1 MATISH
7 KALFAKLRDDTVI
20 VKATQYAHWTL
31 PQLMANVEQ
40 AHTHAVVVERDYQE
54 IGALL
59 TNHLATKLARLL
71 FPTTVPFFRT
81 EASAALL
88 KVANENGIAESEFT
102 AGLARLEMD
111 ASKRLFL
118 NASYAQ
124 LILALKHLIVT
135 GNVLL
140 HRDSQS
146 SKCTAY
152 GLQSFALRRD
162 GQGNMLD
169 CVLREY
175 TYVEALPPEIQE
187 VMRASDKAKYSRD
200 EQSVCVYTR
209 IKREYRNGVQ
219 GHYVSQE
226 VDTISAGEGS
236 WYPAHLCPWFAP
248 TWSLIA
254 GEHYGRGMVEDYA
267 GGFAKLSDLSE
278 AHALYSIEMMRV
290 VHLVGASAGTDID
303 DLQAAETGEY
313 LRGDPNSVQALE
325 SGDAMKLEQTAREI
339 ERVYSRLSKAFMYQ
353 ANVRD
358 AERVTAYELQR
369 DAQEAENA
377 LGGVYSALSDGL
389 QVPMAH
395 VLIYETKPESLPGL
409 ATGELK
415 LDVVAGIPALGRSSD
430 VQNLLM
436 AAQELAAV
444 LPVSQMDKRFSP
456 QRITDMVLAGR
467 SVDSSQLFFSE
478 EEQKANAEAEAQM
491 NAAQSQMMQSA
502 TLADASQQLNTLQGT
517 Q

>member
-1 MATISH
+1 MANISH
-7 KALFAKLRDDTVI
+7 KALFDKLRDDTVLT
-20 VKATQYAHWTL
+20 KCLQYAHWTL
-31 PQLMANVEQ
+31 PQLMADLEQ
-40 AHTHAVVVERDYQE
+40 SHTSAVVVERDYQE

-59 TNHLATKLARLL
+59 SNHLATKLARLL

-81 EASAALL
+81 EASPELL
-88 KVANENGIAESEFT
+88 KIAAENNVSEAEFT
-102 AGLARLEMD
+102 QGLARLEMD

-152 GLQSFALRRD
+152 GLQSYGIRRD
-162 GQGNMLD
+162 GKGNMLD

-175 TYVEALPPEIQE
+175 TYVEALPEATQE
-187 VMRASDKAKYSRD
+187 VLRAKDRVKYSRP
-200 EQSVCVYTR
+200 EQSVAVYTR
-209 IKREYRNGVQ
+209 IKREVRNGVA
-219 GHYVSQE
+219 GHFVSQE
-226 VDTISAGEGS
+226 VDTVPAGEGS

-290 VHLVGASAGTDID
+290 IHLVGASAGTDID
-303 DLQAAETGEY
+303 DLQGAETGEY
-313 LRGDPNSVQALE
+313 LRGDPNSVIAHE

-339 ERVYSRLSKAFMYQ
+339 ERVFARLSKAFMYQ

-358 AERVTAYELQR
+358 AERVTAYELKR
-369 DAQEAENA
+369 DAEEAENA

-395 VLIYETKPESLPGL
+395 VLIYETKPETLPGL

-436 AAQELAAV
+436 ASQELAAV
-444 LPVSQMDKRFSP
+444 IPITQMDKRFSP

-467 SVDSSQLFFSE
+467 SVDSSQLFFTK
-478 EEQKANAEAEAQM
+478 EEQKANAEADAQM
-491 NAAQSQMMQSA
+491 QAAQSQMMQSA
-502 TLADASQQLNTLQGT
+502 TLADASQQLNTLQG
-517 Q
+517 

>member
-1 MATISH
+1 MGAISH
-7 KALFAKLRDDTVI
+7 KALYEKLRDTSVI
-20 VKATQYAHWTL
+20 EKCVQYAHWTL
-31 PQLMANVEQ
+31 PQLMADVTESKGRP
-40 AHTHAVVVERDYQE
+40 AVVERDYQE

-59 TNHLATKLARLL
+59 VNHLATKLARLE
-71 FPTTVPFFRT
+71 FPTNQSFFFVELSRSLMQDAR
-81 EASAALL
+81 ERGLSDQDLQA
-88 KVANENGIAESEFT
+88 GIARMEQ
-102 AGLARLEMD
+102 D
-111 ASKRLFL
+111 ACKRLFM

-140 HRDSQS
+140 HRDTDNA
-146 SKCTAY
+146 KITAY
-152 GLQSFALRRD
+152 GIQSFAVRRD
-162 GQGNMLD
+162 GRGTMLD
-169 CVLREY
+169 CVLREG
-175 TYVEALPPEIQE
+175 TYVEALHPDIQDAL
-187 VMRASDKAKYSRD
+187 RRKDRTKYSRPECGVD
-200 EQSVCVYTR
+200 LYTR
-209 IKREYRNGVQ
+209 IQRKRQ
-219 GHYVSQE
+219 GDVEGYEVTQE
-226 VDTISAGEGS
+226 VDTLPVGEAS

-303 DLQAAETGEY
+303 DLQGAETGEY
-313 LRGDPNSVQALE
+313 LRGDPSQVQAHE

-339 ERVYSRLSKAFMYQ
+339 ERVFTRLSKAFMYQ

-389 QVPMAH
+389 QVPLAH
-395 VLIYETKPESLPGL
+395 VLLYETKPEMLPGL
-409 ATGELK
+409 STGEVK
-415 LDVVAGIPALGRSSD
+415 LDITAGIPALGRSTD

-436 AAQELAAV
+436 ASQELATV
-444 LPVSQMDKRFSP
+444 LPIAQMDKRFSL
-456 QRITDMVLAGR
+456 QRITDLVLAGR
-467 SVDSSQLFFSE
+467 SVDTSKIFFSK
-478 EEQKANAEAEAQM
+478 EEQAKNAEAEKQLMDGQA
-491 NAAQSQMMQSA
+491 QMMQSA
-502 TLADASQQLNTLQGT
+502 TMADAAEQLNTLNMQG
-517 Q
+517 

>member
-7 KALFAKLRDDTVI
+7 KALFEKLRDTTVI
-20 VKATQYAHWTL
+20 QKCIQYAHWTL
-31 PQLMANVEQ
+31 PQLMADVEQ
-40 AHTHAVVVERDYQE
+40 AHTRAVMVERDYQE

-59 TNHLATKLARLL
+59 TNHLSTKLARLL
-71 FPTTVPFFRT
+71 FPTTYPFFRT
-81 EASAALL
+81 EASKELLAAAAERGVAANVFENSLAAL
-88 KVANENGIAESEFT
+88 EMES
-102 AGLARLEMD
+102 
-111 ASKRLFL
+111 SKRLFL
-118 NASYAQ
+118 NSSYAQ

-135 GNVLL
+135 GNVLI
-140 HRDSQS
+140 HRDSQG

-152 GLQSFALRRD
+152 GVQSFGIRRD
-162 GQGNMLD
+162 GNGNLLD

-175 TYVEALPPEIQE
+175 TYVEALSQE
-187 VMRASDKAKYSRD
+187 LQAVLKSKDRVRYSRQ

-209 IKREYRNGVQ
+209 IQREDHQ
-219 GHYVSQE
+219 GKQGYYVSQE
-226 VDTISAGEGS
+226 VDTVPAGEGS
-236 WYPAHLCPWFAP
+236 WYPQHLCPWFAP

-290 VHLVGASAGTDID
+290 IHLVGASAGTDID

-313 LRGDPNSVQALE
+313 LRGDPNSVIAHE
-325 SGDAMKLEQTAREI
+325 SGDAMKLEQTAKEI
-339 ERVYSRLSKAFMYQ
+339 ERVFQRLAKAFMYQ

-369 DAQEAENA
+369 EAQEAENA

-389 QVPMAH
+389 QVPLAH
-395 VLIYETKPESLPGL
+395 VLIVEANPDTLPGL

-430 VQNLLM
+430 VQNLLL
-436 AAQELAAV
+436 ASQELATV
-444 LPVSQMDKRFSP
+444 LPIAQMDKRFSV

-467 SVDSSQLFFSE
+467 SVDTEQVFFSE
-478 EEQKANAEAEAQM
+478 EEQRQNAKADAQL
-491 NAAQSQMMQSA
+491 AQGQSQMMQSA
-502 TLADASQQLNTLQGT
+502 TLADASEQLNTLQG
-517 Q
+517 QQ